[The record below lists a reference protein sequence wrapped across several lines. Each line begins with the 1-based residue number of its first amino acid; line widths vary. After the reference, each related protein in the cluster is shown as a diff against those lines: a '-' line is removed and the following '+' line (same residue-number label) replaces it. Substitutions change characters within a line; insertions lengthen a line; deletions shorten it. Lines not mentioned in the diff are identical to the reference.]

1 MAESYN
7 AQGIDIMTDQY
18 SEPSIKSPTRLARK
32 FKSFGQQ
39 ILFDGE
45 TRVPNDVC
53 ESFLT
58 NEMNKTKLNDFMIWN
73 LVLIHGNINTAL
85 QMV

>member
-1 MAESYN
+1 MSLQSNLQQGWRESLN
-7 AQGIDIMTDQY
+7 
-18 SEPSIKSPTRLARK
+18 
-32 FKSFGQQ
+32 QQ

-45 TRVPNDVC
+45 TRGPNDVC